1 MLLNIG
7 CALHATGNWSFFLI
21 LFRRRLTDLGSA
33 TPTANVTTLKKKTST
48 APNGNNI
55 YPIPTPYYKQTKLPE
70 LVVQEDSDISDDSE
84 CELPQLQPGDH
95 LLIPRTNEQMKLNTP
110 EMERK
115 HGFTSITNK
124 VKIKGKELFNMVY
137 GQHEN
142 SIDVLDGEDVT
153 VQQAVREDIADFNG
167 SAKYWIGKDY
177 CNFIVKDFTNL
188 DAPFADFIDRSTT
201 PRMPWHDVALSVE
214 GKCARDVARHFIQR
228 WNATK
233 LEKARLNKSYPYLMP
248 KSYNVNTTPPKIL
261 DGESFNVTCQ
271 VCFLFYSLIY
281 IGVFH
286 FDVNKYYC
294 FCKFSLYRFCK
305 SEHRHEKEFP
315 GM

>member
-1 MLLNIG
+1 MLVY
-7 CALHATGNWSFFLI
+7 
-21 LFRRRLTDLGSA
+21 RRLTDLGSA
-33 TPTANVTTLKKKTST
+33 TPAVDVSTLKKKTST

-70 LVVQEDSDISDDSE
+70 LVVQEDCDSSDNSE

-95 LLIPRTNEQMKLNTP
+95 LLMPRTNEQIKLNTP

-115 HGFTSITNK
+115 HGFSSITTK
-124 VKIKGKELFNMVY
+124 VKIKGKELLNMVY
-137 GQHEN
+137 GPHEN
-142 SIDVLDGEDVT
+142 SIDVLDGEEEN
-153 VQQAVREDIADFNG
+153 VQQIVRDDSTDFNG

-188 DAPFADFIDRSTT
+188 DAPLADFIDRGTT
-201 PRMPWHDVALSVE
+201 PRMPWHDIALSVE
-214 GKCARDVARHFIQR
+214 GKSARDVARHFIQR

-248 KSYNVNTTPPKIL
+248 KSYNVNTTPIKIL

-271 VCFLFYSLIY
+271 VFPLLYSL
-281 IGVFH
+281 
-286 FDVNKYYC
+286 NKFNVICQWWHLSFYMS
-294 FCKFSLYRFCK
+294 K
-305 SEHRHEKEFP
+305 
-315 GM
+315 